1 MPHSLK
7 ETVNYFGLSKF
18 CLGKLKYSL
27 EWYRTVGTGVNQV
40 NKGANQAV
48 RAGHDANIVAVL
60 HKVLSVG
67 MAELYSSAHLI
78 SLTL

>member
-18 CLGKLKYSL
+18 CLKYSL

-40 NKGANQAV
+40 NKGANQVV